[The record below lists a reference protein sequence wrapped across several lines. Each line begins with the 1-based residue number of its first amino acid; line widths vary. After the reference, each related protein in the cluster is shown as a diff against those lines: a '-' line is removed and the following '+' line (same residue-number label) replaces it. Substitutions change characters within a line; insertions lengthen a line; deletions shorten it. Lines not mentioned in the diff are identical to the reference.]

1 MEFFGRLILRT
12 GLATGLSRF
21 FYKLF
26 FSSIILI
33 TVVLVI
39 LGGMVYI
46 NFINTFQSEVEKAN
60 IAELAQI
67 VENMDMRFKEMDC
80 IAVDISSN
88 TEFDY
93 LGSSGEADSAY
104 KMVRELHKYKSGN
117 EFLSDIVYYSTYE
130 SENRIITSNGE
141 MDADFFFKYIY
152 HYDHWGK
159 NRFFDLIANMDGRIV
174 RPLEPILLNNQ
185 LKTNIVTYIYPLPL
199 TAAKPSRV
207 VLFIIVQDVLDKLIK
222 NVVKEFSG
230 SMYILDEKNRLIFS
244 SGKASNS
251 KKKADLLANLK
262 TQPLI
267 NKINKV
273 AFGGTN
279 YSVVKLASEYNGWK
293 YITAIQTNEFMA
305 KVYKKE
311 TLFYVSFL
319 IMVII
324 GTIIAFELARRNNKP
339 LQKLLENLS
348 GADHNY
354 FNQKYRDDIEYIADV
369 IDRIHAKNKY
379 LLQEQFLT
387 NLLLGRYAGRD
398 EINAAMNETYLKFE
412 WPRFLVAVFFIDDY
426 SQYLNKDSKL
436 SPNAMKFSLVDVLE
450 EMDEWIE
457 NANGYVVETND
468 DRSYA
473 LIINLE
479 ASFHSGAKITDLL
492 LYVKD
497 FFKQSCSFTIG
508 VGKVYTGP
516 EKIAESYVEAKKAVY
531 YRLIKGKNNIIF
543 YENIQAD
550 RNQTYKYPLSLETAL
565 VKAIKHSDKDEVVK
579 AIQELREFISNQC
592 LPLESLRCICYGVI
606 NSVIKLVEELQM
618 DAGDC
623 FSDEENFLLV
633 QTFDTVDAMLD
644 QLTAFCMKICEYQ
657 IEQNIN
663 KFSRLKNKIFDT
675 VNRRLQD
682 KTLSLESLAADCEVS
697 PSYISRYF
705 KQQTGCSLMQYVDG
719 RRMEKVRELLEKT
732 NLNLNEILNKV
743 GYIDK
748 ANFIRKFKK
757 IEGVTPMKYREL
769 HSR

>member
-67 VENMDMRFKEMDC
+67 VENMDMRFKGMDC

-152 HYDHWGK
+152 HYDHWGE

-174 RPLEPILLNNQ
+174 RPLEPVLLNNQ

-199 TAAKPSRV
+199 TAVKPSRV

-230 SMYILDEKNRLIFS
+230 SIYILDEKNRLIFS
-244 SGKASNS
+244 TGKASDS
-251 KKKADLLANLK
+251 KGKADLLAELK

-293 YITAIQTNEFMA
+293 YITAIQTNEFMS

-311 TLFYVSFL
+311 TLFYVSFI

-348 GADHNY
+348 GADQNY

-369 IDRIHAKNKY
+369 IDRIRAKNKY
-379 LLQEQFLT
+379 LLQEQLLT

-516 EKIAESYVEAKKAVY
+516 EKIAKSYAEAKKAVY
-531 YRLIKGKNNIIF
+531 YRLIKGINNIIF

-579 AIQELREFISNQC
+579 AIQELREFISNQY